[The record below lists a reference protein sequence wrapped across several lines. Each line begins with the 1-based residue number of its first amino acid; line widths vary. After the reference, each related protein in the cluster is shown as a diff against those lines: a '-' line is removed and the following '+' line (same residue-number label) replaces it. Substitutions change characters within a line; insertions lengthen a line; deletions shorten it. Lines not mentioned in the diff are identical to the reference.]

1 MAGMSWLAVPLGV
14 FGCLAITFASQG
26 YGGAGLNALG
36 FLFLMV
42 GALIFLRG
50 NRLKRVQSEE
60 RRHQEMMEAIAK
72 RDRPA

>member
-1 MAGMSWLAVPLGV
+1 MAGMNWLAVPMGV
-14 FGCLAITFASQG
+14 FGCLAITFSSYG

-50 NRLKRVQSEE
+50 NRLKQKAAEE
-60 RRHQEMMEAIAK
+60 RRHREMMEAISRQKNA
-72 RDRPA
+72 

>member
-1 MAGMSWLAVPLGV
+1 
-14 FGCLAITFASQG
+14 
-26 YGGAGLNALG
+26 
-36 FLFLMV
+36 V